1 MAKKNHFQMDFFAI
15 SSFAKIEEITSRQV
29 FFVLCIKS
37 GGQLLCVLN
46 WARQG
51 LLGIQL
57 CACRKHVLLNSLTVA
72 SLWHHYGRHCQLL
85 SKNYDAHL
93 YSEKLHYVHDLICQ
107 LRLIFG

>member
-57 CACRKHVLLNSLTVA
+57 CACRKHVLLNSLTAA
-72 SLWHHYGRHCQLL
+72 SLWQALPTFVQ
-85 SKNYDAHL
+85 
-93 YSEKLHYVHDLICQ
+93 KL
-107 LRLIFG
+107 